1 MPERAHVARDS
12 AADLSTREE
21 TNDLIAYLVV
31 RFVLVLVVVMLAESF
46 VVWVESLA
54 LPVLQSAFGAGDGSA
69 APTTSLLALIGGV
82 LELFW
87 HVVRGDASQLAGGP
101 GRTLAALLVLFM
113 LVLLLVPPLLGAFV
127 FSRLVVRKVRGLQE
141 RRELELAQADRRR
154 SQFLTDVAHDLR
166 SPLMAISGMAH
177 AISDGVVRDDETR
190 EEYLRSI
197 CEKAD
202 KMGGLVSSV
211 FDYAKLGGG
220 SYVLEREVVDLPEL
234 LLREA
239 AAAYADV
246 EGAGMHFS
254 VEVPEDPCQVFADP
268 VQLGR
273 IVANLLVNAVRH
285 NGAGIPHIGFGAL
298 PNRIVLD
305 PATFGQF
312 NLQLQVTDEYWAV
325 TFDIPVALLDELY
338 GFPMDFESG
347 TVVNGNFQKCLVYG
361 GKEDHAAVWNP
372 IPEEVFAFH
381 KPEYFGALIM
391 D

>member
-12 AADLSTREE
+12 AADLSTKEG

-113 LVLLLVPPLLGAFV
+113 LVLLLVPPLLGALA

-285 NGAGIPHIGFGAL
+285 NDAG
-298 PNRIVLD
+298 
-305 PATFGQF
+305 T
-312 NLQLQVTDEYWAV
+312 E
-325 TFDIPVALLDELY
+325 VALLLVRQAGVAYVVVADTGAAIPGDPEELFQPFVRGDKARTASGGSGLGLSICRRVAELHGYDLTLVQPY
-338 GFPMDFESG
+338 GRFGKAFVLRC
-347 TVVNGNFQKCLVYG
+347 TVV
-361 GKEDHAAVWNP
+361 
-372 IPEEVFAFH
+372 
-381 KPEYFGALIM
+381 
-391 D
+391 

>member
-12 AADLSTREE
+12 AVDLSTKEG

-113 LVLLLVPPLLGAFV
+113 LVLLLVPPLLGALA

-285 NGAGIPHIGFGAL
+285 NGPG
-298 PNRIVLD
+298 
-305 PATFGQF
+305 T
-312 NLQLQVTDEYWAV
+312 E
-325 TFDIPVALLDELY
+325 VALLLVRQAGVAYVVVADTGAAIPGDPEELFQPFVRGDKARTASGGSGLGLSICRRVAELHGYDLSLVQPY
-338 GFPMDFESG
+338 GRFGKAFVLRC
-347 TVVNGNFQKCLVYG
+347 TVV
-361 GKEDHAAVWNP
+361 
-372 IPEEVFAFH
+372 
-381 KPEYFGALIM
+381 
-391 D
+391 